1 MKRLR
6 SITAAATAA
15 VTVCG
20 VLVMTMSPASAGS
33 KPNPRNDPNTA
44 VASDGS
50 TFTPSEASTNLR
62 GVDSFTGTG
71 VAVKG
76 AASVAPAESG
86 TTVEH
91 ADNGQE
97 TVIGVDNRVQITA
110 TTSFPYRAIVY
121 ITRDGS
127 RWCTGWMI
135 NANTV
140 ATAGHCVAPGGTGAF
155 YSSTFRVYPGR
166 NGASTPYGSCSVKR
180 LHSVSGWV
188 SSGDE
193 RYDYG
198 ALKLNCTVGNSTGW
212 FGFWWQSA
220 SLNGLPTTISGYPV
234 DKASG
239 TMWRSTDQVRVTQD
253 RQIFYLNDTLN
264 GMSGSP
270 VYQNRSAGSSF
281 CVGQCSMAIHAYGF
295 HGGSPHSTNN
305 HGTRITE
312 PVFNNLIS
320 WRNAA

>member
-1 MKRLR
+1 MKRSR

-15 VTVCG
+15 VMVCAT
-20 VLVMTMSPASAGS
+20 LLMTMTPASAGS
-33 KPNPRNDPNTA
+33 KPKPSNDPNTA

-50 TFTPSEASTNLR
+50 TYTAPEANTKLR
-62 GVDSFTGTG
+62 GVNSFAGTG
-71 VAVKG
+71 VAGNG
-76 AASVAPAESG
+76 AEGVAPAESG

-91 ADNGQE
+91 AANGQE
-97 TVIGVDNRVQITA
+97 TVIGTDNRVQITG
-110 TTSFPYRAIVY
+110 TTTFPYRAVVH
-121 ITRDGS
+121 ITRDGNG
-127 RWCTGWMI
+127 WCTGWLI

-155 YSSTFRVYPGR
+155 YGGTFRVFPGR
-166 NGASTPYGSCSVKR
+166 NGASTPYGSCTARR

-198 ALKLNCTVGNSTGW
+198 SLKLNCTVGNSTGW

-220 SLNGLPTTISGYPV
+220 SLTGLSTTISGYPG
-234 DKASG
+234 DKAFG

-253 RQIFYLNDTLN
+253 RQIFYLNDTAG

-270 VYQNRSAGSSF
+270 VYQNRASGSAY
-281 CVGQCSMAIHAYGF
+281 CVGQCSMAIHAYGL

-312 PVFNNLIS
+312 AVFNNLIS

>member
-6 SITAAATAA
+6 TITAAATAA
-15 VTVCG
+15 ITVCAA
-20 VLVMTMSPASAGS
+20 LVMTVSPASAGS
-33 KPNPRNDPNTA
+33 KPKPSNDPNTA

-50 TFTPSEASTNLR
+50 TSTAPEFSTNLR
-62 GVDSFTGTG
+62 GVNSFAGTG
-71 VAVKG
+71 VTVKG
-76 AASVAPAESG
+76 TESAPPAESG

-91 ADNGQE
+91 AENGQE
-97 TVIGVDNRVQITA
+97 SVIGADNRVQITA
-110 TTSFPYRAIVY
+110 TTSFPYRAIVH
-121 ITRDGS
+121 ITRDGNG
-127 RWCTGWMI
+127 WCTGWMI
-135 NANTV
+135 NSNTV

-155 YSSTFRVYPGR
+155 YGGTFRVYPGR
-166 NGASTPYGSCSVKR
+166 NGASIPYGSCTARR

-220 SLNGLPTTISGYPV
+220 SLTGLPTTISGYPG
-234 DKASG
+234 DKAFG
-239 TMWRSTDQVRVTQD
+239 TLWRSTDQVRVTQD
-253 RQIFYLNDTLN
+253 RQIFYQNDTIG

-270 VYQNRSAGSSF
+270 VYQNRAAGSSF
-281 CVGQCSMAIHAYGF
+281 CVGQCSMAIHAYGV
-295 HGGSPHSTNN
+295 HGSSPHSTNN